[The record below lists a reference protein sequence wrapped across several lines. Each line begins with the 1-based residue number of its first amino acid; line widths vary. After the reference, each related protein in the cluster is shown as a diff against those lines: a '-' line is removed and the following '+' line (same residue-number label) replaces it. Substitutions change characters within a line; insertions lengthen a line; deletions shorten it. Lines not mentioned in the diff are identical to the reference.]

1 MTRAQAWLFIASGL
15 AGLLAV
21 SIASGK
27 EHWPKRA
34 LMKGAVG
41 VCVAASAI
49 ALAPCA
55 NADDD
60 SFLAN
65 LSQHGIFTFKNPQG
79 LVAAGHTICTDLAN
93 GVSKQDEVNRFQ
105 LNHIQATPQ
114 GSQDFVNAA
123 HDELCHAGK

>member
-15 AGLLAV
+15 AVLLAV

-41 VCVAASAI
+41 VCVAANAV

-65 LSQHGIFTFKNPQG
+65 LAISIRASQPQSG
-79 LVAAGHTICTDLAN
+79 GHLAAG
-93 GVSKQDEVNRFQ
+93 
-105 LNHIQATPQ
+105 
-114 GSQDFVNAA
+114 AA
-123 HDELCHAGK
+123 

>member
-1 MTRAQAWLFIASGL
+1 MTMAQAWLFIASGL
-15 AGLLAV
+15 AGPARGIHRVRKGAL
-21 SIASGK
+21 
-27 EHWPKRA
+27 PKGA

-65 LSQHGIFTFKNPQG
+65 LSQHGIFTFKPAG
-79 LVAAGHTICTDLAN
+79 LGGRRTHHLHRSGEWGLKT
-93 GVSKQDEVNRFQ
+93 GR
-105 LNHIQATPQ
+105 
-114 GSQDFVNAA
+114 
-123 HDELCHAGK
+123 GKPLPAQPPPSER

>member
-1 MTRAQAWLFIASGL
+1 MAL
-15 AGLLAV
+15 
-21 SIASGK
+21 
-27 EHWPKRA
+27 KRA
-34 LMKGAVG
+34 RGAVG
-41 VCVAASAI
+41 VWCGGNRNRVGSG
-49 ALAPCA
+49 A

-65 LSQHGIFTFKNPQG
+65 LSQHGTPLRTLQG
-79 LVAAGHTICTDLAN
+79 LVFGDTICTDLAN

-114 GSQDFVNAA
+114 GYQDFVNAA

>member
-1 MTRAQAWLFIASGL
+1 MKKTIISA
-15 AGLLAV
+15 AGAGSEGAKKV
-21 SIASGK
+21 AK
-27 EHWPKRA
+27 F
-34 LMKGAVG
+34 MKGAVG

-93 GVSKQDEVNRFQ
+93 GVSIQDEVTASSSTTSKPHRRAPRT
-105 LNHIQATPQ
+105 L
-114 GSQDFVNAA
+114 
-123 HDELCHAGK
+123 

>member
-1 MTRAQAWLFIASGL
+1 MTRAQAWLFITSGL

-65 LSQHGIFTFKNPQG
+65 LSQHGIFTLKNPQG
-79 LVAAGHTICTDLAN
+79 LVAAVCGHQNGGVALCLPLTGLPQFSAVWREICAACCVHTRTA
-93 GVSKQDEVNRFQ
+93 
-105 LNHIQATPQ
+105 ATLSS
-114 GSQDFVNAA
+114 G
-123 HDELCHAGK
+123 CT

>member
-1 MTRAQAWLFIASGL
+1 MTMAQAWLFIASGL
-15 AGLLAV
+15 AGPARGIHRVRKGAL
-21 SIASGK
+21 
-27 EHWPKRA
+27 PKGA

-105 LNHIQATPQ
+105 LNHLQA
-114 GSQDFVNAA
+114 N
-123 HDELCHAGK
+123 DEPPPF

>member
-55 NADDD
+55 
-60 SFLAN
+60 
-65 LSQHGIFTFKNPQG
+65 G
-79 LVAAGHTICTDLAN
+79 
-93 GVSKQDEVNRFQ
+93 E
-105 LNHIQATPQ
+105 QARR
-114 GSQDFVNAA
+114 VI
-123 HDELCHAGK
+123 H